1 MTSVPST
8 FSSHS
13 NFASVFI
20 AALETYK
27 QKTKKDLAS
36 LLPRLQ
42 SCNSSE
48 AILAV
53 LREQF
58 PTSMRADHQCRRV
71 PCHLA
76 TVLTYCS
83 TDAGGGLDK
92 SARLGDAGYD
102 PVVELDGL
110 EKILG
115 LSWHDREYRDR
126 EARRGVVWGLV
137 VTGMG
142 KGELMPVESYQ
153 RDRGART
160 QLGQDVRV
168 HLPASAQK
176 KDGPSAGVVM
186 VYTIVFLLTGKYV
199 PPTTAAACEITL
211 RGRVSPVGGMK
222 EKVLGAHRAGWQEGD
237 PTVGESERR

>member
-1 MTSVPST
+1 MSFRLRSCSSPYDGKFHGPLVKFAPAISDDVDSEPPRLLTILRLQGRRPSSIINHQLSLSFSSPASHAMTSVTST

-13 NFASVFI
+13 NFASVFN

-27 QKTKKDLAS
+27 RKTKKDLAS

-48 AILAV
+48 AIFAV

-76 TVLTYCS
+76 TVLTYYG

-142 KGELMPVESYQ
+142 KGELMSVESI
-153 RDRGART
+153 
-160 QLGQDVRV
+160 
-168 HLPASAQK
+168 
-176 KDGPSAGVVM
+176 
-186 VYTIVFLLTGKYV
+186 TISGN
-199 PPTTAAACEITL
+199 
-211 RGRVSPVGGMK
+211 
-222 EKVLGAHRAGWQEGD
+222 
-237 PTVGESERR
+237 